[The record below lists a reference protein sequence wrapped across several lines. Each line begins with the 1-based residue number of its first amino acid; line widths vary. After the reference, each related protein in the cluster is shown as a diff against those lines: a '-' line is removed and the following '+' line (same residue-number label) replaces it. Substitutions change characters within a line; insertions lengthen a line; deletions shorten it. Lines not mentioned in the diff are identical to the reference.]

1 MQRDS
6 RTYLWDALQASGEIR
21 LFLEGKSW
29 EDYKESSML
38 RSAVERKFEI
48 IGEALGQLSKYDT
61 KTAARIPDLAR
72 IVAFRNLLIH
82 GYAGIDDSLVWSVA
96 IEKLDLLVD
105 VLNELLEEMRTDP
118 KKGQS
123 LNNK

>member
-1 MQRDS
+1 MLRDS

-29 EDYKESSML
+29 EDYKESSMM

-105 VLNELLEEMRTDP
+105 VLNELLEE
-118 KKGQS
+118 
-123 LNNK
+123 N